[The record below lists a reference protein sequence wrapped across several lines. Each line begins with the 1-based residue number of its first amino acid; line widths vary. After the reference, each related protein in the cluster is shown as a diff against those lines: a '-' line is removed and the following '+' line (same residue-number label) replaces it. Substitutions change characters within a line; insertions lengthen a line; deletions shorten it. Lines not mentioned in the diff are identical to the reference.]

1 MGTIKKGILGGFSGK
16 VGNVVGASWKGIDYI
31 RSLPSSIRNPRT
43 RKQVTQRNKFSLM
56 GKFMRAI
63 LPVIRVG
70 FKNSAGAGNSAFSAA
85 MSYNINNAVKG
96 EYPDFGIDFAKVAV
110 ARGGLYVA
118 NNVITVCEAGRL
130 NCTWDTDVINNAS
143 TADRAMILAYNP
155 GSQEAVYDLEAGT
168 RGDDMRMLRTG
179 RFYGEVAGGL
189 FQRSHRRS
197 GECQKDCERLGLRA
211 PDCGISQEI
220 FRGPEDSLCG
230 LRRRPAVAVGIG
242 GMQAGQGGDR
252 KDCYAH
258 RQFRRVAIDR

>member
-70 FKNSAGAGNSAFSAA
+70 FKNSAGASNSAFSAA

-168 RGDDMRMLRTG
+168 RGDGSGSLALPPAWNGEEVEAFVAFISEDGELVSDSVYAG
-179 RFYGEVAGGL
+179 RHEVV
-189 FQRSHRRS
+189 
-197 GECQKDCERLGLRA
+197 
-211 PDCGISQEI
+211 
-220 FRGPEDSLCG
+220 
-230 LRRRPAVAVGIG
+230 PA
-242 GMQAGQGGDR
+242 
-252 KDCYAH
+252 
-258 RQFRRVAIDR
+258 